1 MIKVTEYKQGETAK
15 NKGIIEYQNK
25 PKKENESH
33 TELRKSEDSINTE
46 IVETKK
52 LFNMLRS
59 NFSREEIKKLR
70 GKFHTKEEEDSL
82 TKKEEKSKLRREI
95 HKKNWSIL
103 F

>member
-33 TELRKSEDSINTE
+33 TELWKSEDSINTE

-52 LFNMLRS
+52 LFNMLRG

-70 GKFHTKEEEDSL
+70 EKFHTKEEEDSL
-82 TKKEEKSKLRREI
+82 TKKKKKGNSGEKSI
-95 HKKNWSIL
+95 KKNWSIL